1 MVFGLSAG
9 FCGVRQS
16 QTDGHSLLTMGPR
29 AQAKQQQSEKSRLCA
44 SEWEAE
50 AADSP
55 AQGLV
60 MLPEAASGPTARPVL
75 PPLPPDSCRGSPT
88 LHTCPGWGRIG
99 SSVFPRDPRS
109 FMRLFVVGTGS
120 AQKTLSSPPE
130 PGEGGPSYLLG
141 GHPNSPTA
149 LRPHPNDSL
158 ISSAVTSLPTN

>member
-99 SSVFPRDPRS
+99 SSVFPEIIYALVRGGDWECPEDTELASRA
-109 FMRLFVVGTGS
+109 RGRG
-120 AQKTLSSPPE
+120 AQLPPWW
-130 PGEGGPSYLLG
+130 
-141 GHPNSPTA
+141 A
-149 LRPHPNDSL
+149 
-158 ISSAVTSLPTN
+158 A